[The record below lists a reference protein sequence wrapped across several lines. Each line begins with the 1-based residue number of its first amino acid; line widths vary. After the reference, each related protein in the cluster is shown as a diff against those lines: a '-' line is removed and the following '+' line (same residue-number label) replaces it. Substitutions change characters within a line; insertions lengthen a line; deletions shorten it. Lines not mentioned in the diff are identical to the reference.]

1 MPDKIQ
7 IDSGAASSDQ
17 RGLLKNL
24 GLLDATT
31 IVAGSMIGS
40 GIFIVSAD
48 ISRQVGNPALLI
60 VVWVA
65 TGLMTMMAALC
76 YGELAAA
83 MPKVG
88 GEYAFLRESFGPM
101 WGFLYGWAMLLV
113 IQTATIAAV
122 AIAFANFTGVLLPW
136 FSSSS
141 WILHFGILGPYK
153 VWFGTLGPF
162 NVGLN
167 TQNLLAIV
175 SLIFLTWI
183 NTRSL
188 RASVIVQN
196 IFTLVKITALGGLIL
211 LGFGFATQAAR
222 TANFSGFWHS
232 VNFFD
237 LHAYGTVWVHAPTLI
252 GLAMVGALFSSSAWP
267 SVTFIAAE
275 VRNPSRNLPLS
286 LAFGTGLVM
295 SLYVLANFAYLHVL
309 PLTGS
314 ATGGSVVE
322 RGIQFASQDRV
333 GTAVAEAVIG
343 PSGAV
348 LVAIA
353 VMISTFGCNNGLIM
367 SGARIYYA
375 MAEDKLFF
383 RRVGTVNRHNAPS
396 AALWMQCAWACILC
410 LSGTYRQLLDFV
422 VFSVVLFYIL
432 TIAGLF
438 WLRIRRPEMPRPY
451 KVLGYP
457 VMPGIYLAAATF
469 VEVQLLRYKP
479 QYTWP
484 GLLIVL
490 SGIPVYWLWRRLQS
504 RSVLPSERVEPD
516 TSLA

>member
-1 MPDKIQ
+1 MTSDK
-7 IDSGAASSDQ
+7 
-17 RGLLKNL
+17 RGLLRNL

-31 IVAGSMIGS
+31 LVAGSMIGS

-48 ISRQVGNPALLI
+48 IARQVGSPGLLI
-60 VVWVA
+60 VVWIV
-65 TGLMTMMAALC
+65 TGLMTTMAALC

-101 WGFLYGWAMLLV
+101 CGFLYGWAMLLV

-141 WILHFGILGPYK
+141 WIWRLGILGPYK

-162 NVGLN
+162 NVGFN
-167 TQNLLAIV
+167 TQNVLAIV
-175 SLIFLTWI
+175 SLLLLTWI

-188 RASVIVQN
+188 RTGAIVQN
-196 IFTLVKITALGGLIL
+196 VFTLVKISLLGGLIL
-211 LGFGFATQAAR
+211 LGFLFASPSAR
-222 TANFSGFWHS
+222 T
-232 VNFFD
+232 VNFTDFWGNAAFWSP
-237 LHAYGTVWVHAPTLI
+237 HAYPSGVWVDTPTLI

-267 SVTFIAAE
+267 NVTFTAAE

-286 LAFGTGLVM
+286 LALGTGLVM
-295 SLYVLANFAYLHVL
+295 SLYILANFAYLRVL
-309 PLTGS
+309 PLNGS
-314 ATGGSVVE
+314 ATGVSVIE

-343 PSGAV
+343 PSGAI
-348 LVAIA
+348 LFAIA
-353 VMISTFGCNNGLIM
+353 VMISTFGCNNGLILA
-367 SGARIYYA
+367 GARIYYA
-375 MAEDKLFF
+375 MAEDGLFF
-383 RRVGTVNRHNAPS
+383 RKAGTVNRHNAPS
-396 AALWMQCAWACILC
+396 AALWLQCGWACVLC

-422 VFSVVLFYIL
+422 VFSVVMFYIL

-438 WLRIRRPEMPRPY
+438 VLRIKRPTMERPY

-457 VMPGIYLAAATF
+457 VLPGIYLVIACF
-469 VEVQLLRYKP
+469 IEVQLLRYKP
-479 QYTWP
+479 EYTWL

-490 SGIPVYWLWRRLQS
+490 SGIPVYWLWRRLQTS
-504 RSVLPSERVEPD
+504 RIIQQAS
-516 TSLA
+516 